1 MTVEQIVLFI
11 FKPVIHPFLAGNKVT
26 YGTMSN

>member
-1 MTVEQIVLFI
+1 MTVEQIVFI
-11 FKPVIHPFLAGNKVT
+11 FKPVIHPFLAGSEVT